1 MRSQRLSQSRASLE
15 SGVRSQE
22 SLAPP
27 LHRNGEGAGGWGR
40 SGAVLVLTLV
50 LLVACQPKSS
60 LPVLFQAPD
69 WSLTDQT
76 GRPFASSN
84 LAGRVVLADFVYT
97 TCTDVCPL
105 LSGSFST
112 VRDQLRQAGLLSDKA
127 VLVSFTV
134 DPDHDTPDVLN
145 EYGGRFGAVP
155 AEWRFLTGDRA
166 TLEDLLLAGF
176 KLGRPQIGARRADGS
191 TELVHTSR
199 VALID
204 QRGQIRALYDGDT
217 LDPSAVVE
225 EIRRLAS

>member
-1 MRSQRLSQSRASLE
+1 VG
-15 SGVRSQE
+15 SGQWRWKSDEKQGPCK
-22 SLAPP
+22 LP
-27 LHRNGEGAGGWGR
+27 LPLGEGWGEGKR
-40 SGAVLVLTLV
+40 RGTVAILALAVALTF
-50 LLVACQPKSS
+50 LVACQPKSS

-76 GRPFASSN
+76 GRPFSSSG
-84 LAGRVVLADFVYT
+84 LAGRVVLADFIYT

-105 LSGSFST
+105 LSGTFST
-112 VRDQLRQAGLLSDKA
+112 VREQLRQSKLLGDKA

-145 EYGGRFGAVP
+145 EYGGRFGATP

-166 TLEDLLLAGF
+166 TVEDLLLAGF
-176 KLGRPQIGARRADGS
+176 KLGRPQIGPRRADGS

-199 VALID
+199 VVLID
-204 QRGQIRALYDGDT
+204 PKGQIRALYDGDS
-217 LDPSAVVE
+217 LDVSAVVD